1 MGMPNKGWI
10 SYTFRRNN
18 EKKEEGPKSIHDKP
32 ARDILSPFFKSPS
45 LDILTA
51 SDNLK
56 KHFGKKKAT
65 PPESMPPK
73 VTEEEANNNGTEA
86 PAGLTTRNANNITV
100 LPEESSQQQQQREIA
115 QNDEELSPKPAF
127 FLKRVIKALLLA
139 DGLEHI
145 FWNVGLSSDR
155 DFVHTL
161 ANWAA
166 YSIWTMLVIGAAGT
180 MGYDTKPLVTGFGL
194 TTFFIGF
201 TIKEIATNVLSGA
214 LLVLQRPFRV
224 GWTIK
229 VGAFAGKVLSID
241 TRYVRLRTDDGKIV
255 LVPSYTVF
263 ANPIIIER
271 IPAGKGPEDW

>member
-1 MGMPNKGWI
+1 
-10 SYTFRRNN
+10 
-18 EKKEEGPKSIHDKP
+18 
-32 ARDILSPFFKSPS
+32 
-45 LDILTA
+45 
-51 SDNLK
+51 
-56 KHFGKKKAT
+56 
-65 PPESMPPK
+65 MPPK
-73 VTEEEANNNGTEA
+73 VTEEEANNGTEA
-86 PAGLTTRNANNITV
+86 PAGLTTGNANITA

-161 ANWAA
+161 AKWAA

-263 ANPIIIER
+263 ANPIIIEK